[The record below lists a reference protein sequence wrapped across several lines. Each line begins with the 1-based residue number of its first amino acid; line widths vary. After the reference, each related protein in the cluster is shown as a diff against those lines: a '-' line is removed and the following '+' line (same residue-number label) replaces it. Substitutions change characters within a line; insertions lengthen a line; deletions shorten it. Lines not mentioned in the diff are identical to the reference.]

1 MLPTVCCMQSPSMVA
16 VEFKTREQATY
27 ESIRRSII
35 EGRLGQGE
43 RLVVSRIALDLGVSR
58 ITVANAM
65 KRLSGEGFVHLTPHK
80 EGMVA
85 PLEADGVREIY
96 LMRAELEA
104 LSARESAP
112 RVTASDLQ
120 HLRDLN
126 TELAGLASEAEPDVR
141 ALRRVDL
148 EFHRRMRAFS
158 GMPLLAKTLED
169 LADRCEAYRAR
180 LLDQH
185 LVYAPTAERHEPVLA
200 ALERNDADAAGSLMR
215 RHVLEGMTVVLA
227 ELERT

>member
-1 MLPTVCCMQSPSMVA
+1 MVA

-58 ITVANAM
+58 ITVANAL
-65 KRLSGEGFVHLTPHK
+65 KRLAGEGFVHLTPHK

-85 PLEADGVREIY
+85 PLEPEGVREIY

-104 LSARESAP
+104 LSARESAQ
-112 RVTASDLQ
+112 RATTADIEAM
-120 HLRDLN
+120 RALN
-126 TELAGLASEAEPDVR
+126 TQLAAVTREAAPDIREV
-141 ALRRVDL
+141 RRVDL
-148 EFHRRMRAFS
+148 QFHQRMRAIS
-158 GMPLLAKTLED
+158 GMPTLTKLLED

-180 LLDQH
+180 LLDQRT
-185 LVYAPTAERHEPVLA
+185 VFTPTPERHEPILA
-200 ALERNDADAAGSLMR
+200 ALERHDPDEAGSLMR
-215 RHVLEGMTVVLA
+215 RHILEGMTAVLDQLQRA
-227 ELERT
+227 

>member
-1 MLPTVCCMQSPSMVA
+1 MQSNAMVA
-16 VEFKTREQATY
+16 VAFKTREQATY

-35 EGRLGQGE
+35 EGRIGQGE
-43 RLVVSRIALDLGVSR
+43 RLVVSRVAQDLGVSR
-58 ITVANAM
+58 ITVANAL
-65 KRLSGEGFVHLTPHK
+65 KRLAGEGFVQLTPHK
-80 EGMVA
+80 EAMVA
-85 PLEADGVREIY
+85 PLEAGGVREIY

-104 LSARESAP
+104 LAAREAAT
-112 RVTASDLQ
+112 RVTAADLRPL
-120 HLRDLN
+120 HELN
-126 TELAGLASEAEPDVR
+126 DELARLAAADPADVR

-148 EFHRRMRAFS
+148 EFHRRMRALS
-158 GMPLLAKTLED
+158 GMPLLATALEN

-185 LVYAPTAERHEPVLA
+185 RAFVPSAERHEPVLA